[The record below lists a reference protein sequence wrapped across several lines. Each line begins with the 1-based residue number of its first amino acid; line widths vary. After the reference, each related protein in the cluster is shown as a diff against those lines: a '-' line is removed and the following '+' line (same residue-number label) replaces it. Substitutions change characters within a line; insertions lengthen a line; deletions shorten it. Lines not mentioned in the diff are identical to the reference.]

1 MNNQDSTPPPEPSN
15 RITEEPEKDNIA
27 EAQDKDFKM
36 AVMNMFRDLRE
47 VVNKFFKEAM
57 KTLKEQLNTILKIF
71 QDMKVKIKSLK
82 KIQTE
87 VELKMKNLGY
97 QTKPRR

>member
-27 EAQDKDFKM
+27 EAQDKDIKM

-47 VVNKFFKEAM
+47 VVNKFF
-57 KTLKEQLNTILKIF
+57 IF
-71 QDMKVKIKSLK
+71 NV
-82 KIQTE
+82 
-87 VELKMKNLGY
+87 
-97 QTKPRR
+97 